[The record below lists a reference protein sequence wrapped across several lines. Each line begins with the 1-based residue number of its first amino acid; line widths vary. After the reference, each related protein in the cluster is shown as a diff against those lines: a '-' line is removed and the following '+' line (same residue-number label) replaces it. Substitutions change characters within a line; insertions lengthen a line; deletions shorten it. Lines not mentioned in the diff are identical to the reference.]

1 MDEQLRELPPSS
13 QPWTQGWTAAK
24 DRIAM
29 NLKHAP
35 DAVVPRNSR
44 VSKLDADLL
53 DDELTSML
61 REPVARALS
70 LLRPGLL
77 ERYSAE
83 VNTAIRA
90 LLFWLSVGSPL
101 RRATYGQSLQN
112 LTYARSGRGFA
123 QRIHLFGIL
132 SIGGAYAWTR
142 TVSAMS
148 LQGWADAP
156 RNSLRRRMWQIAQR
170 LESITRIA
178 ALLNFLVFLYT
189 GQYKSLVERFLR
201 LRLVFA
207 RPQLSHG
214 VSFEFLNRQL
224 VWHAFTEF
232 VMFALPLINPARA
245 RAWVVRNTR
254 RALGLSAISVDQ
266 DVKALPENVCAIC
279 YVGTRDTAA
288 ADTSALA
295 EIAEPSSAVNSYIT
309 NCGHRYCYV
318 CIQSRMM
325 AETDECVCLRCGEK
339 IEHIQQFVEF

>member
-1 MDEQLRELPPSS
+1 MDEQLRALPQSS

-24 DRIAM
+24 DRIATS
-29 NLKHAP
+29 LAHAP
-35 DAVVPRNSR
+35 GAVVPRNSR
-44 VSKLDADLL
+44 VSKLDADML

-83 VNTAIRA
+83 VDTVIRA
-90 LLFWLSVGSPL
+90 LLFWLSVGSPM

-112 LTYARSGRGFA
+112 LTYAHSGRGFA
-123 QRIHLFGIL
+123 RRIHLFGLL

-142 TVSAMS
+142 AVSAMS
-148 LQGWADAP
+148 LRGWADAP
-156 RNSLRRRMWQIAQR
+156 QSSLHRRLWQMAQR
-170 LESITRIA
+170 LESVARIA
-178 ALLNFLVFLYT
+178 ALLNFLAFLFT

-201 LRLVFA
+201 LRLVYA

-232 VMFALPLINPARA
+232 VMFALPLVNPARA
-245 RAWVVRNTR
+245 RAWVMRNTR
-254 RALGLSAISVDQ
+254 RALGLSAVAVDP
-266 DVKALPENVCAIC
+266 DVKALPEHVCAIC
-279 YVGTRDTAA
+279 FVGARDTVA
-288 ADTSALA
+288 ADTSALV
-295 EIAEPSSAVNSYIT
+295 ESAEPSSAINPYIT

-325 AETDECVCLRCGEK
+325 AEADECVCLRCGEK
-339 IEHIQQFVEF
+339 VEHIQQFVEF